1 MIAVKAGDRLRLGA
15 RFVSLPIN
23 MNLLLRAQVREASG
37 LAPRTLSTDLPIL
50 SGVDQTVLTT
60 TGTEVEIP
68 ADGHV
73 EAAWLEGVV
82 PGTWMRGQLH
92 VEAQLM
98 RRGQLLETLIGG
110 FPDQG
115 RPVLW
120 LEDPYDPPDNVRL
133 SHRMSGSIQNEG
145 VGGAH
150 EYRVRTTV
158 PGFSA
163 PYALVNG
170 QIHLVNGANREL
182 RMSIRRQSDGRL
194 VTPLRYRNPGI
205 SVGEY
210 IPIPNQY
217 MDNPSS
223 VPAGSGKLTFDADVD
238 ELFATI
244 LNVGANEDSD
254 FSLMV
259 EMLQGLLNPVPIL
272 SAVGG
277 AGATITIDTP
287 TWSVRYGKAHE

>member
-1 MIAVKAGDRLRLGA
+1 
-15 RFVSLPIN
+15 
-23 MNLLLRAQVREASG
+23 
-37 LAPRTLSTDLPIL
+37 
-50 SGVDQTVLTT
+50 
-60 TGTEVEIP
+60 
-68 ADGHV
+68 
-73 EAAWLEGVV
+73 
-82 PGTWMRGQLH
+82 
-92 VEAQLM
+92 
-98 RRGQLLETLIGG
+98 
-110 FPDQG
+110 
-115 RPVLW
+115 
-120 LEDPYDPPDNVRL
+120 
-133 SHRMSGSIQNEG
+133 
-145 VGGAH
+145 
-150 EYRVRTTV
+150 
-158 PGFSA
+158 
-163 PYALVNG
+163 
-170 QIHLVNGANREL
+170 
-182 RMSIRRQSDGRL
+182 MSIRRQSDGRL